1 MTVSMSNGH
10 SNGQTGTYKQSD
22 EQIWKKV
29 NKSLLNIGVPV
40 TPILIRRAE
49 GVSMFVSL
57 DRLRAGLR
65 LIVKVSLCLS
75 NLGFGWA

>member
-10 SNGQTGTYKQSD
+10 SNGHTGTYKQSD

-57 DRLRAGLR
+57 DRVRAGL
-65 LIVKVSLCLS
+65 
-75 NLGFGWA
+75 